1 MTPTLRACVTL
12 ALLAVAGGCAERRL
26 VITSEPAGATVWVN
40 DTELGKTPVSASFL
54 HYGTYDVRL
63 RLDGYEPVAT
73 SARAETPFYEFVGP
87 DLITEAI
94 PTGVVTEIRW
104 NFNLVPSFERNQD
117 RETFERELIDR
128 AKGLAGKLSPTPT
141 QPEAQ
146 PETPPASAPA
156 PAPR

>member
-1 MTPTLRACVTL
+1 MTPIIRASAAL
-12 ALLAVAGGCAERRL
+12 ALLAIAGGCAERRL
-26 VITSEPAGATVWVN
+26 IITSEPAGATVWVN
-40 DTELGKTPVSASFL
+40 DTELGRTPVSASFL

-63 RLDGYEPVAT
+63 RLEGYEPVVT

-104 NFNLVPSFERNQD
+104 NFNLVPAFEKSQD
-117 RETFERELIDR
+117 RETFERELIQR
-128 AKGLAGKLSPTPT
+128 AKGLAGKVSP
-141 QPEAQ
+141 
-146 PETPPASAPA
+146 PPSEPAPS

>member
-1 MTPTLRACVTL
+1 MTPIIRASAAL
-12 ALLAVAGGCAERRL
+12 ALLAITGGCAERRL
-26 VITSEPAGATVWVN
+26 IITSEPAGATVWVN
-40 DTELGKTPVSASFL
+40 DTELGRTPVSASFL

-63 RLDGYEPVAT
+63 RLEGYEPVVT

-104 NFNLVPSFERNQD
+104 NFNLVPAFEKSQD
-117 RETFERELIDR
+117 RETFERELIQR
-128 AKGLAGKLSPTPT
+128 AKGLAGKVSP
-141 QPEAQ
+141 
-146 PETPPASAPA
+146 PPSEPAPS

>member
-1 MTPTLRACVTL
+1 MTPIIRASAAL
-12 ALLAVAGGCAERRL
+12 ALLAIAGGCAERRL

-40 DTELGKTPVSASFL
+40 DTELGRTPVSASFL

-63 RLDGYEPVAT
+63 RLEGYEPVVT

-104 NFNLVPSFERNQD
+104 NFNLVPALEKSQD
-117 RETFERELIDR
+117 RETFERELIQR
-128 AKGLAGKLSPTPT
+128 AKGLAGKVSP
-141 QPEAQ
+141 
-146 PETPPASAPA
+146 PPSEPAPS